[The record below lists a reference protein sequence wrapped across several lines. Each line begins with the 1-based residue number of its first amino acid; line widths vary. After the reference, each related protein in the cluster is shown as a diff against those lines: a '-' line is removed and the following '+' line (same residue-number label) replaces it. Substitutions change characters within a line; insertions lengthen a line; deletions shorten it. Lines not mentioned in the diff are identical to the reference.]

1 MLEADSVIETRGRK
15 GSFVVEPATLS
26 VAERADSLAA
36 AADALVVAARQLGA
50 ERAETERAL
59 RDAWVRW

>member
-1 MLEADSVIETRGRK
+1 MLEAASVIETRGRK
-15 GSFVVEPATLS
+15 GSFVVEPATPS